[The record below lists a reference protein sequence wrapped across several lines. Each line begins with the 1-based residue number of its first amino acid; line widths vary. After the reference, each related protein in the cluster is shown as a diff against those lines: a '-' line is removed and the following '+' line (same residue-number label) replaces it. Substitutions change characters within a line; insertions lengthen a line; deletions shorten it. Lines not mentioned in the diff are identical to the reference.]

1 MGLRSRW
8 HEKAAHRFQ
17 FQGVRFTTRSTGS
30 SARSDR
36 TLSRFFLVQ
45 KLLTNSPVFRLSP
58 FFKKNWLQI
67 LKIQAMNLSVSKSS
81 QLLSSRKGQGI
92 SCSRFRWAVP
102 SPARNR
108 AADPPASAPAAGGDA
123 VVRRA
128 SRVHATDAAGVRD
141 AARRRAAILI
151 AERPR
156 RSEADCGPRMAAST
170 RTSGRAEGV
179 LQAGE
184 CAQVGQGP
192 ACGRL
197 LPRRARREARADR
210 RGGGRGRLSEPRGP
224 PNDDSPPAEMVGGLG
239 PSKPARRCRLPQARP
254 RRERGSPLTPPL
266 AQARAHPPGPPES
279 LPHRQRHTDTQRLTA
294 GSPAMAAHPPGPPV
308 SVAPV
313 AALVLAAP
321 SRVPSPPHRGLPQAG
336 RS

>member
-1 MGLRSRW
+1 
-8 HEKAAHRFQ
+8 
-17 FQGVRFTTRSTGS
+17 
-30 SARSDR
+30 
-36 TLSRFFLVQ
+36 
-45 KLLTNSPVFRLSP
+45 
-58 FFKKNWLQI
+58 
-67 LKIQAMNLSVSKSS
+67 MNLSVSKSS

-210 RGGGRGRLSEPRGP
+210 RGGGRGRLSEPRGGRQTTARHP
-224 PNDDSPPAEMVGGLG
+224 PRWREDSEPPSLRDDAGFRRPGRVVREG
-239 PSKPARRCRLPQARP
+239 PRLPLRARRPVPTHRVRP
-254 RRERGSPLTPPL
+254 SPFC
-266 AQARAHPPGPPES
+266 
-279 LPHRQRHTDTQRLTA
+279 TDSGTRTRRLTA
-294 GSPAMAAHPPGPPV
+294 GSPAMAAHPPGPPE

>member
-1 MGLRSRW
+1 
-8 HEKAAHRFQ
+8 
-17 FQGVRFTTRSTGS
+17 
-30 SARSDR
+30 
-36 TLSRFFLVQ
+36 
-45 KLLTNSPVFRLSP
+45 
-58 FFKKNWLQI
+58 
-67 LKIQAMNLSVSKSS
+67 MNLSVSKSS

-170 RTSGRAEGV
+170 QTSGRAEGV

-184 CAQVGQGP
+184 CA
-192 ACGRL
+192 
-197 LPRRARREARADR
+197 
-210 RGGGRGRLSEPRGP
+210 
-224 PNDDSPPAEMVGGLG
+224 
-239 PSKPARRCRLPQARP
+239 
-254 RRERGSPLTPPL
+254 
-266 AQARAHPPGPPES
+266 PG
-279 LPHRQRHTDTQRLTA
+279 
-294 GSPAMAAHPPGPPV
+294 AAHRVEAAVRNVQNFQDAENQRQPQGHDEEPGGINNAVKKDGECKHVGFRPK
-308 SVAPV
+308 
-313 AALVLAAP
+313 
-321 SRVPSPPHRGLPQAG
+321 
-336 RS
+336 

>member
-1 MGLRSRW
+1 
-8 HEKAAHRFQ
+8 
-17 FQGVRFTTRSTGS
+17 
-30 SARSDR
+30 
-36 TLSRFFLVQ
+36 
-45 KLLTNSPVFRLSP
+45 
-58 FFKKNWLQI
+58 
-67 LKIQAMNLSVSKSS
+67 MNLSVSKSN

-224 PNDDSPPAEMVGGLG
+224 RNDDSQPAEMAGGLG
-239 PSKPARRCRLPQARP
+239 VSEPLSLRDDAGFRRPGRVVREGPRLPLRARRPVPTHRVRP
-254 RRERGSPLTPPL
+254 SPFC
-266 AQARAHPPGPPES
+266 
-279 LPHRQRHTDTQRLTA
+279 TDSGTRTRRLTA
-294 GSPAMAAHPPGPPV
+294 GSPAMAAHPPGPPE